1 MKTTLVGYTGF
12 VGSNLASSHRFDYLY
27 NSKNINSGFGQEHD
41 YLVYSG
47 VRAEKYLA
55 NMHPES
61 DRATINNA
69 IDNIVRLAPKKLIL
83 ISTVDIYK
91 NPNEVNEKSQIDT
104 EGLLPYGMNRYY
116 LEQWVKENI
125 KDYHI
130 IRLPGLFGQNIKKNF
145 IFDIIT
151 VIPSML
157 RQNKFD
163 EIIKRFAKLN
173 EFYDREDEFYK
184 LKQLDNFGRRELKD
198 FFENDEFNATSFT
211 DSRNYYQFYNL
222 QNLWKDIN
230 IVINKGIRIQ
240 NISTE
245 PINAGELY
253 KYITGNTFVNYC
265 GNNVVSYDMKSLFAE
280 DFGGSNG
287 YLYDK
292 NYIMLEIKNF
302 IRGFSNENGGI

>member
-1 MKTTLVGYTGF
+1 MKTSLVGYTGF
-12 VGSNLASSHRFDYLY
+12 VGSNLALSHKFDCLY
-27 NSKNINSGFGQEHD
+27 NSINIASGFKEEHD
-41 YLVYSG
+41 CLIYSG

-55 NMHPES
+55 NMNPAA
-61 DRATINNA
+61 DKAAINNA
-69 IDNIVRLAPKKLIL
+69 IDNIVRLAPKKLVL

-91 NPNEVNEKSQIDT
+91 NPNEVNEDSQIDT
-104 EGLLPYGMNRYY
+104 EGLHPYGLNRHY
-116 LEQWVKENI
+116 LEEWVKENI

-130 IRLPGLFGQNIKKNF
+130 IRLPGLFGRNIKKNF

-157 RQNKFD
+157 RENKFN
-163 EIIKRFAKLN
+163 EITVRFAKLN
-173 EFYDREDEFYK
+173 EFYDREGEFYK
-184 LKQLDNFGRRELKD
+184 LKQLDNLSRHQLKD

-211 DSRNYYQFYNL
+211 DLRNCYQFYNL

-230 IVINKGIRIQ
+230 IVINNDTRIQ

-245 PINAGELY
+245 PINAGDLY
-253 KYITGNTFVNYC
+253 KYVTGKLFINSC
-265 GNNVVSYDMKSLFAE
+265 GGGIVSYNMKSLFA
-280 DFGGSNG
+280 DNFGGSNG

-292 NYIMLEIKNF
+292 NHIMREIQKF